1 VPVATETRQDVA
13 TIQIMSG
20 QIMSGRFVRILS
32 GALAALLLLV
42 VTARADSG
50 LGPATAESA
59 LGSLKYQCALQVMCP
74 LGEGKYDML
83 KRAIAGDR
91 VDQLLFGLALVD
103 GRDVPRDEAAGKGWI
118 AKAAEAGHPAAAEW
132 IQHRLRN
139 GEEVEV
145 DETKVATAL
154 KRQADAGDIESMRVL
169 APMMMGGRGLAKDP
183 QAGIALLRKAGEQS
197 KDGYVAYQI
206 AELFLIGTNGM
217 PHDHDEAIRWYTTAA
232 SRGHIFSMETLGGLW
247 ENVPINDLVAAM
259 RSGQPDNVFKPDIV
273 QSYCWRLRAALM
285 GGRLAQ
291 YELAQMLT
299 RRSSDSRGNVIEPD
313 LMEADV
319 WFRLGARSAS
329 YNNTQ
334 VRAHIEPELTTAQLD
349 KVKQR
354 VAAWHDL
361 NFAEMK
367 AVPLPIPGK
376 EGQTCPPMPQP

>member
-1 VPVATETRQDVA
+1 
-13 TIQIMSG
+13 
-20 QIMSGRFVRILS
+20 MSGRFVRILS

-42 VTARADSG
+42 GTARADSG
-50 LGPATAESA
+50 LGPATAEST

-83 KRAIAGDR
+83 KRAIAGNR

-103 GRDVPRDEAAGKGWI
+103 GRDVPRDDAAGKGWI

-145 DETKVATAL
+145 DETKVATVL

-217 PHDHDEAIRWYTTAA
+217 PHDHEEAMRWYTIAA

-273 QSYCWRLRAALM
+273 QSYCWRMRAALM

-291 YELAQMLT
+291 YELALMLT
-299 RRSSDSRGNVIEPD
+299 RRSSDSRGNVIEPGSGGRP
-313 LMEADV
+313 MSGFV
-319 WFRLGARSAS
+319 WGARSAS

-361 NFAEMK
+361 SFAEMK
-367 AVPLPIPGK
+367 AVPLPRSPARK
-376 EGQTCPPMPQP
+376 ARPASPPMPQP